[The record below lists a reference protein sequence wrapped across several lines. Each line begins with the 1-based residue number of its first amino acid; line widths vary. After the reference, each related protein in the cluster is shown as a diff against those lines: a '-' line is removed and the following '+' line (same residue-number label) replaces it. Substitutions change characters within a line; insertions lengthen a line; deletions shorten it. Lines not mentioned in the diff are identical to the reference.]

1 VQANKITATTAV
13 DATDCKDQPLL
24 FPELIAR
31 SVSVDF
37 GAGFVSS
44 DGGGLLLARLD
55 RGLGH
60 LQRFARCFT
69 DHRNPEGIE
78 HSVEELL
85 RQRVYGLALGYE
97 DLNDHERLKN
107 DPLLA
112 AMCGKNDPLGR
123 ERLRHQDRG
132 KALAGK
138 STLNRLE
145 LTPADADTSHRY
157 KKIVADEVALEDY
170 FVAEYVR
177 SLKKSTRRIVLDLDA
192 TDDPLHGQQ
201 EGRFFHGYY
210 GHYCYLPLYIFA
222 GHWPLLAR
230 LRPSNIDASAGA
242 TEAVEKIV
250 RAIRQKLPRVK
261 IILRADSGF
270 CRDGLMSWC
279 ETNGVYYL
287 LGIARN
293 AVLER
298 ELECSLEAARQQA
311 EQSEGKSARVFHE
324 FEYKAKK
331 WPGAKRR
338 VIGKAEWTALGRN
351 PRFIITNLEGDA
363 RELYE
368 QDYCARGEMEN
379 RIKEQQ
385 QDLFA
390 DRTSTAG
397 LRSNQLR
404 LWFSTLAYLLR
415 HRLRE
420 IGLKGTQLARA
431 TCGSIRLK
439 LLKIGA
445 LVKVSV
451 RRMVVSLSS
460 AYPLQELF
468 AQVARRLAFGLG

>member
-1 VQANKITATTAV
+1 M
-13 DATDCKDQPLL
+13 
-24 FPELIAR
+24 
-31 SVSVDF
+31 
-37 GAGFVSS
+37 
-44 DGGGLLLARLD
+44 LLARLD

-60 LQRFARCFT
+60 LKRFTSCFT
-69 DHRNPEGIE
+69 DHRDPEGIE

-123 ERLRHQDRG
+123 QRLRAQDRG

-145 LTPADADTSHRY
+145 LTPPEADASHRY
-157 KKIVADEVALEDY
+157 KKIVANAAGLEA
-170 FVAEYVR
+170 FFIREYVR

-210 GHYCYLPLYIFA
+210 GHYCYLPLYVFA
-222 GHWPLLAR
+222 GGWPVLAR
-230 LRPSNIDASAGA
+230 LRTSKLDASAGA
-242 TEAVEKIV
+242 TEAVEMIV

-279 ETNGVYYL
+279 EEHDVHYL
-287 LGIARN
+287 FGIARN

-298 ELECSLEAARQQA
+298 ELESSLEQARQLAQ
-311 EQSEGKSARVFHE
+311 ESPGQSARVFQE
-324 FEYKAKK
+324 FAYKAKK

-338 VIGKAEWTALGRN
+338 VIGKAEWTAHGRN
-351 PRFIITNLEGDA
+351 PRFIITNLTGEA
-363 RELYE
+363 RGLYE
-368 QDYCARGEMEN
+368 RDYCARGDMEN

-390 DRTSTAG
+390 DRTSTFG

-404 LWFSTLAYLLR
+404 LWFSTLAYLLMY
-415 HRLRE
+415 RLRQ
-420 IGLKGTQLARA
+420 IGLRGTTLAQA
-431 TCGSIRLK
+431 TCGTIRLK
-439 LLKIGA
+439 LFKIGA

-451 RRMVVSLSS
+451 RRVSVSLSS
-460 AYPLQELF
+460 AYPLQELLGH
-468 AQVARRLAFGLG
+468 VARRLAFGSG

>member
-1 VQANKITATTAV
+1 MQANKITTAPAV

-24 FPELIAR
+24 FPELISRA
-31 SVSVDF
+31 VSVDF
-37 GAGFVSS
+37 DAGFVSS

-60 LQRFARCFT
+60 LQRFVRCFT
-69 DHRNPEGIE
+69 DHRDPEGIE

-97 DLNDHERLKN
+97 DLNDHERVKH

-112 AMCGKNDPLGR
+112 AMCGKSDPLGR
-123 ERLRHQDRG
+123 QRLRPQDRG

-145 LTPADADTSHRY
+145 LTPPQADASHRY
-157 KKIVADEVALEDY
+157 KKIVADEAQIEEC
-170 FVAEYVR
+170 FIAEYVR

-222 GHWPLLAR
+222 GHWPLLAK
-230 LRPSNIDASAGA
+230 LRASNIDASAGA

-250 RAIRQKLPRVK
+250 RAIRKKLPRVK

-270 CRDGLMSWC
+270 CRNGLMTWC
-279 ETNGVYYL
+279 EDNGVYYL
-287 LGIARN
+287 FGIARN

-298 ELECSLEAARQQA
+298 ELESSLEEARQQA

-324 FEYKAKK
+324 FTYKAKK
-331 WPGAKRR
+331 WPGQKRR

-363 RELYE
+363 RRLYE

-404 LWFSTLAYLLR
+404 LWFSTLAYLLMQ
-415 HRLRE
+415 RLRQ

-439 LLKIGA
+439 LLKISGRWS
-445 LVKVSV
+445 K
-451 RRMVVSLSS
+451 
-460 AYPLQELF
+460 
-468 AQVARRLAFGLG
+468 